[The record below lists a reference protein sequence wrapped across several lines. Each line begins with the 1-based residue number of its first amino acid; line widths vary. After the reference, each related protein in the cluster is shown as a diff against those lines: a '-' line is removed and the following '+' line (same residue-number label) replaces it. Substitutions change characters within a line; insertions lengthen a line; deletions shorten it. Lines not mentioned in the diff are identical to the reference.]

1 MIHQLHFQIDERSG
15 VPVYRQIMDQV
26 KYYIAGG
33 TLRLGDQLPS
43 IRELASALTV
53 NPTTIVKSY
62 FELEQAGVLE
72 MRQGKGAFVS
82 LKAGQIT
89 LEEQEHTLRRSARH
103 LAVEAIQLHVSP
115 PRVIDV
121 VREELDAVNPSNT
134 GDDSPVKFSASAQ
147 R

>member
-72 MRQGKGAFVS
+72 MRQGKGAFIS

-89 LEEQEHTLRRSARH
+89 LEEQENALRRSARH
-103 LAVEAIQLHVSP
+103 LAVEAIQLHVTS

-121 VREELDAVNPSNT
+121 VREELDAVNPSYT
-134 GDDSPVKFSASAQ
+134 DDNSPVKFSASAQ

>member
-103 LAVEAIQLHVSP
+103 LAVEAIQLHVP
-115 PRVIDV
+115 PL
-121 VREELDAVNPSNT
+121 ESST
-134 GDDSPVKFSASAQ
+134 SFVKN
-147 R
+147 